1 MRLLTQA
8 ASRAAMLCAS
18 AISACVLLW
27 SASAAAQTYPDKP
40 LRLVVPYPPGG
51 SLDTTARLLGKKL
64 SDSMKQPVIIENKT
78 GAGGNIGADFVAKSA
93 PDGYTILIGA
103 VATHAIN
110 PSLYPKMPYDA
121 QKDFAP
127 ITQIAS
133 TPNVLIV
140 HPSVPVTD
148 IKSFIAYLK
157 ANPNKLSFGSG
168 SNGSAGHLAGELFK
182 AETGTQMV
190 HVPYKGAGPAMQAL
204 LANEVQVLFDN
215 LANAMPQIKAGKVKA
230 LGITTRERSPM
241 AKELPT
247 IAEAAI
253 PGFDISTW
261 IGAFVPAGTPKPI
274 QQRLHK
280 EFVDALAA
288 ADVRERMANIGADP
302 VGDKPEEFAAYIKS
316 ETEKYAKIIKA
327 SGAKVD

>member
-1 MRLLTQA
+1 MRNMFSLLLALVVFSLTPA
-8 ASRAAMLCAS
+8 F
-18 AISACVLLW
+18 
-27 SASAAAQTYPDKP
+27 AQSVGTYPERPIKFI
-40 LRLVVPYPPGG
+40 VPYPPGG
-51 SLDTTARLLGKKL
+51 SLDATSRLLAKKL
-64 SDSMKQPVIIENKT
+64 SDSMKQQVIVENKA

-93 PDGYTILIGA
+93 PDGYTILMGA

-110 PSLYPKMPYDA
+110 PSLYPNMPYNA

-140 HPSVPVTD
+140 HPSVPATD
-148 IKSFIAYLK
+148 IKSFIAYAK
-157 ANPNKLSFGSG
+157 ANPNKLNFGSG

-182 AETGTQMV
+182 AETGVQML
-190 HVPYKGAGPAMQAL
+190 HVPYKGAAPALQAL

-230 LGITTRERSPM
+230 FGVTTRERSPM

-247 IAEAAI
+247 IAESGL

-261 IGAFVPAGTPKPI
+261 IGIFVPAATPKPI
-274 QQRLHK
+274 QERLHK
-280 EFVDALAA
+280 EFTDALAT
-288 ADVRERMANIGADP
+288 ADIRERMFNIGAEP
-302 VGDKPEEFAAYIKS
+302 IGNKPDEFAAYIKS
-316 ETEKYAKIIKA
+316 ESEKYARVIKA